1 MSKIKFNLVFILI
14 IITLIVSISG
24 CVNNNHNT
32 ANTTKTF
39 SSEGLTFSYPE
50 SWAEN
55 QTDFNQSLSGY
66 NLEKLGT
73 LSQPGE
79 FNVFIEKSVSNAS
92 SEDYIQKFRYLNG
105 VGINGINVTINSE
118 NRTQINGLKAYEI
131 LMTFNDPQYDVP
143 QKVLCVLV
151 EKDQKVYMLQFAA
164 DEGYFDEYLPVF
176 NNVTS
181 TINVE

>member
-1 MSKIKFNLVFILI
+1 MSKIKSNVIFAILI
-14 IITLIVSISG
+14 VIIVVSISG
-24 CVNNNHNT
+24 CINNNQNT
-32 ANTTKTF
+32 ANTTKNF

-92 SEDYIQKFRYLNG
+92 SEDYIQKFRYLNR

-118 NRTQINGLKAYEI
+118 NRTHINGLKAYEI

-164 DEGYFDEYLPVF
+164 DEGSFDEYLPVF